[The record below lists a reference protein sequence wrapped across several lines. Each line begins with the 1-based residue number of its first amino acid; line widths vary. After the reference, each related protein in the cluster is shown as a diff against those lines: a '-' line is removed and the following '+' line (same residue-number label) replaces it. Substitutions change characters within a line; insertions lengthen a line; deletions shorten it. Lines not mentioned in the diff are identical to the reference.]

1 MLTENIENRGGC
13 FMDYAMVS
21 KLEKA
26 RAYAKEPERFKF
38 DTFQVTMDG
47 KNHSHVVTYD
57 HGKWSCD
64 CEFCKSHGRCSHT
77 MALEIILNG
86 MVDIAYDD

>member
-1 MLTENIENRGGC
+1 MLTEKIENRGEC

>member
-1 MLTENIENRGGC
+1 
-13 FMDYAMVS
+13 MDYAMVS

-64 CEFCKSHGRCSHT
+64 CEFCKSHGRRSHT

>member
-1 MLTENIENRGGC
+1 
-13 FMDYAMVS
+13 MDYAMVS

-47 KNHSHVVTYD
+47 NNNSHVVTYD